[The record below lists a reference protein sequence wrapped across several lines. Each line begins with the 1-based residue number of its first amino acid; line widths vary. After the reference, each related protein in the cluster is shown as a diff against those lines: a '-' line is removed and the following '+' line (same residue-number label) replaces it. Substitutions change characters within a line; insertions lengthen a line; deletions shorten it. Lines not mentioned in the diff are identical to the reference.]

1 MNSKNLTDLLKIL
14 TVSIKENVFE
24 EHKQKIQDFFS
35 ELKKIKKEL
44 PTIDKLEKLK
54 KIEIDLEVKYDRF
67 NELSYYFEPLYVEIK
82 NEIHNE
88 NIKKIREEN
97 RRKKEVK

>member
-14 TVSIKENVFE
+14 TVAIQENVFE
-24 EHKQKIQDFFS
+24 EDKQKIQDFFS

>member
-14 TVSIKENVFE
+14 TVAIKENVFE
-24 EHKQKIQDFFS
+24 EDKQKIQ
-35 ELKKIKKEL
+35 IKKEL